1 MMLRRFGSTFRHLVR
16 DERGNVLAL
25 TAVGLPILLGCA
37 ALAVDT
43 AQWVFAKRELPA
55 AADAAAI
62 AGVYGLIQTGDMETA
77 VDRSIAS
84 DNHLDPTRAVTAEKS
99 PDAFKDDPF
108 AVRVRI
114 ASAAKMTFTSFFLS
128 RRPTIAVEA
137 TATVVENGEFCA
149 FAIGRDQETGLAI
162 EPSSNVEMDCGIAT
176 NASSAT
182 AIEADGSATID
193 AENIV
198 AF

>member
-43 AQWVFAKRELPA
+43 AQWVFAKRELQA

-114 ASAAKMTFTSFFLS
+114 ASAAKMTSSAARSAAVTGELSLFASTSNPRRTTSRIAAPASRAASARSS
-128 RRPTIAVEA
+128 RRRSEA
-137 TATVVENGEFCA
+137 MLSAAPCECHRPSVRRQRSY
-149 FAIGRDQETGLAI
+149 RD
-162 EPSSNVEMDCGIAT
+162 SRS
-176 NASSAT
+176 
-182 AIEADGSATID
+182 
-193 AENIV
+193 
-198 AF
+198 